1 MISSRTPRFTAAAK
15 SARAGF
21 VALAALVLLPT
32 VLQAQVPAGT
42 VRAWEHQSSDI
53 AVDARIHFGHLE
65 NGLRFAWAHN
75 SEPNERVYVRL
86 HVDAGSFGELDSE
99 AGMAHFL
106 EHMAFNG
113 STNFEAGTLI
123 EWFQENGMSF
133 GADTNAH
140 TAFSETVYKLDLPN
154 RDEKTLRDGLQ
165 VLRDF
170 ASELNL
176 EEVEVQAEKGVIDG
190 EERERDSAGFRAFV
204 ELLNRQYAGTL
215 LSTRLPIGTKDVRDQ
230 FTAETVRAF
239 YERWYRPENMTLVIV
254 GDLGDFNP
262 EGLIKEYFGGMKSPG
277 TEVMP
282 EPALGEPKMDDL
294 FFLVY
299 NDELPAAQLTVSM
312 LKPYQHRADTKA
324 ERIANLP
331 RGAAHA
337 MLNLRFSELVKK
349 PETSFLSASVGNA
362 GGMKVFEG
370 GQLNVNAD
378 PAEWQGAV
386 SEAFVELRKAL
397 NFGFDQA
404 ELDEIRAGTLR
415 ALDEAV
421 QRESK
426 AHSKSLLGT
435 LLGVVEEGGVPS
447 DAATDRE
454 VVLEALNALTVE
466 DCLNALRANWR
477 GGELS
482 ITGVGGLKLENE
494 AVELKAVIDAARKIK
509 ISRADAVERKAWAYG
524 SDPAKK
530 GEIAS
535 REHVEDMDAWLIT
548 FANGVQLNI
557 KKTDFKERQIVM
569 SGRLGAG
576 MSAMPDELTLAG
588 GVGAFAYSAG
598 GLVEHSADDLRRL
611 TAGKQVGAGLTVSD
625 DHFAVSGATTSEDMV
640 MQMELICALIE
651 HGGYREDGITMLKA
665 QLPLIYEQLKHT
677 PDGPKMFDF
686 APELFNG
693 NQRLEMFGISMMVG
707 QEELAAVTI
716 DDVRKAMAGPM
727 ENAPFELTVVGD
739 LDVEAVITAA
749 AQTIGMLPQR
759 DPSKMEVPQLSGAVT
774 PGIFMER
781 EIKTAD
787 EKILLMMI
795 FPTTDGFND
804 DTRRGLNFL
813 GTVVDDRLRLE
824 VRERLGAAYSPGAG
838 AISSQ
843 IFKGLGGVLI
853 QANGDPEK
861 QQELVDACRNVATD
875 LMENGVTQEEVTRL
889 AEPIQNQLRDGMRT
903 NGYWIRVLSEAQSD
917 PGSLATARTIMDF
930 YSNIKPEQISA
941 LAKKFLDPEKASTLI
956 VKPKK

>member
-1 MISSRTPRFTAAAK
+1 M
-15 SARAGF
+15 ARVSF
-21 VALAALVLLPT
+21 VALAALALLPT

-42 VRAWEHQSSDI
+42 VRAWEHESSNI
-53 AVDARIHFGHLE
+53 AVDSRIHFGHLE
-65 NGLRFAWAHN
+65 NGMRYAWAKN
-75 SEPNERVYVRL
+75 SEPKERVYVRL
-86 HVDAGSFGELDSE
+86 HVDAGSFGEMDSE

-113 STNFEAGTLI
+113 SKNFEAGTLI

-154 RDEKTLRDGLQ
+154 RDEQTLRDGLQ

-176 EEVEVQAEKGVIDG
+176 EEEEVQAEKGVIDG

-204 ELLNRQYAGTL
+204 EMLNRQYAGTL
-215 LSTRLPIGTKDVRDQ
+215 LATRLPIGTKDVRDQ

-262 EGLIKEYFGGMKSPG
+262 EELIKEYFAGMKGPG

-299 NDELPAAQLTVSM
+299 NDELPAAQLSISL
-312 LKPYQHRADTKA
+312 LKPYQHRLDSKE
-324 ERIANLP
+324 ERVSRLP
-331 RGAAHA
+331 RNAAHA

-349 PETSFLSASVGNA
+349 PDTSFLSASVGNA

-370 GQLNVNAD
+370 GMLSVNAD
-378 PAEWQGAV
+378 PEKWQNAV
-386 SEAFVELRKAL
+386 TEAFVELRKAL

-404 ELDEIRAGTLR
+404 ELDEIRARTLR
-415 ALDEAV
+415 ALEEAV

-426 AHSKSLLGT
+426 AHSKSLLNT
-435 LLGVVEEGGVPS
+435 ILAVVEEGGLPS

-482 ITGVGGLKLENE
+482 ITGVGGLKLEDE
-494 AVELKAVIDAARKIK
+494 TAELKAAVDAARKVK
-509 ISRADAVERKAWAYG
+509 IQRADAVERKAWAYG
-524 SDPAKK
+524 SDAAKQ

-535 REHVEDMDAWLIT
+535 RNHVEDMDAWLIT

-557 KKTDFKERQIVM
+557 KKTDFKERQIII

-576 MSAMPDELTLAG
+576 MAAMTDELTLAG
-588 GVGAFAYSAG
+588 GVGSFAYSAG
-598 GLVEHSADDLRRL
+598 GLTEHSADDLRRL
-611 TAGKQVGAGLTVSD
+611 TAGKQVGAGLSVSD
-625 DHFAVSGATTSEDMV
+625 DHFSITGATTAEDMV
-640 MQMELICALIE
+640 MQLELICALME

-677 PDGPKMFDF
+677 PDGPKLFEF
-686 APELFNG
+686 APKLFDG
-693 NQRLEMFGISMMVG
+693 NQRLEMFGISMMVS
-707 QEELAAVTI
+707 QEELGAVAI
-716 DDVRKAMAGPM
+716 DDVRKAMEGPM
-727 ENAPFELTVVGD
+727 ENAPLELTIVGD
-739 LDVEAVITAA
+739 LDVEAVIQAA
-749 AQTIGMLPQR
+749 AQTIGMLPPR
-759 DPSKMEVPQLSGAVT
+759 DRSKMEVPELTGSVV
-774 PGIFMER
+774 PGIYMES

-787 EKILLMMI
+787 EKILLTMI
-795 FPTTDGFND
+795 FPTTDGFD
-804 DTRRGLNFL
+804 DQTRRGLNFL

-843 IFKGLGGVLI
+843 VFQGLGGLLI

-861 QQELVDACRNVATD
+861 QQELIDACRNVAAD
-875 LMENGVTQEEVTRL
+875 LMENGVSQEEVTRL
-889 AEPIQNQLRDGMRT
+889 AEPIQNQLRDAMRT
-903 NGYWIRVLSEAQSD
+903 NGYWINVLGEAQSD
-917 PGSLATARTIMDF
+917 PSTLASSRTLLD
-930 YSNIKPEQISA
+930 YYTNIKPEQISA
-941 LAKKFLDPEKASTLI
+941 LAKKYLDPEKASTLV